1 MHGFLCINKTLGRT
15 SHDMV
20 AAVRRITRTRAV
32 GHAGTLDPAATGV
45 LVIALGM
52 ATRLIEYIQDDTQ
65 KTYRATICLGS
76 ATDSDDATGA
86 TIATANVPQMTTAA
100 WATIAQQ
107 FTGTIAQVPPA
118 VSALHH
124 NGERM
129 YELVRRGVA
138 PTLASRQVHV
148 HHITIEDWQPPYLT
162 CTITCGKGTYI
173 RAIARDMG
181 ESVGSKAHLCQL
193 ERTAVGDF
201 VIADAITTEALQ
213 QMSVADS
220 MLPLEYAVRG
230 WHHIHADAPT
240 IRRIQHG
247 QAIPADTHLST
258 RAAVINEQGKLVA
271 VVVAR
276 DGHWHPHKV
285 FHTEG
290 TP

>member
-20 AAVRRITRTRAV
+20 AAVRRIARTRAV

-45 LVIALGM
+45 LVVALGM
-52 ATRLIEYIQDDTQ
+52 ATRLIEYIQDETQ
-65 KTYRATICLGS
+65 KTYRATICIGS
-76 ATDSDDATGA
+76 ATDSDDATGT
-86 TIATANVPQMTTAA
+86 TIATADVPHMSLDDWEGITRR
-100 WATIAQQ
+100 

-129 YELVRRGVA
+129 YDLVRRGMTPV
-138 PTLASRQVHV
+138 LASRLVHV
-148 HHITIEDWQPPYLT
+148 HQITIDHWQSPYLT

-181 ESVGSKAHLCQL
+181 ESIGSKAHLCQL

-201 VIADAITTEALQ
+201 AITDAVTTDALQ
-213 QMSVADS
+213 QMSIADCI
-220 MLPLEYAVRG
+220 LPLEHAVYG

-240 IRRIQHG
+240 IRRIRQG
-247 QAIPADTHLST
+247 QAIPAATHLAT
-258 RAAVINEQGKLVA
+258 RAAVVNEQGKLVA
-271 VVVAR
+271 VVMAR
-276 DGHWHPHKV
+276 DGLWHPHKV

>member
-1 MHGFLCINKTLGRT
+1 
-15 SHDMV
+15 MV

-45 LVIALGM
+45 LVIAVGM
-52 ATRLIEYIQDDTQ
+52 ATRLIEYVQDETL

-86 TIATANVPQMTTAA
+86 TIATADVPPITTEA
-100 WATIAQQ
+100 WVTIAQQ

-129 YELVRRGVA
+129 YDLVRRGVA
-138 PTLASRQVHV
+138 PTLAARQVHV
-148 HHITIEDWQPPYLT
+148 HHITIEDWQSPFLT

-181 ESVGSKAHLCQL
+181 EHVGSKAHLCQL

-201 VIADAITTEALQ
+201 VIADAVTTEALQ
-213 QMSVADS
+213 QMRVADC
-220 MLPLEYAVRG
+220 MLPLEHAVRG

-247 QAIPADTHLST
+247 QAIPLDTHQVS
-258 RAAVINEQGKLVA
+258 RAAIINAQGKLVA
-271 VVVAR
+271 VVIAR
-276 DGHWHPHKV
+276 DGKWYPHKV